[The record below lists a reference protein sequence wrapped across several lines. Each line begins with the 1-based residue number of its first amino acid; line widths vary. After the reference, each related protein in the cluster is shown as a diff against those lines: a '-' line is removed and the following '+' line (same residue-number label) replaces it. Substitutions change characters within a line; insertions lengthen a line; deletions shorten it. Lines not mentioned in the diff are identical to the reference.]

1 MKYDRIIFIFTIMFC
16 LQELVGVDKFLI
28 YLGGGCITSLLM
40 YLGDFLL
47 KKYKSSTEKNKK
59 QN

>member
-1 MKYDRIIFIFTIMFC
+1 MKYYQIIFIFTIMFC

-47 KKYKSSTEKNKK
+47 KKHKSSTEKK
-59 QN
+59 